1 MSAVFL
7 KLFNMSITAGWLILF
22 VLLVRIILKKAPNW
36 TKCLLWGFVG
46 LRLVFPF
53 SIESV
58 LSLVPSAEIFPPSN
72 MLSTAPPQIDSGF
85 STINQVVNP
94 YITETYIE
102 HGNQFP
108 SLISVFSVI
117 WVIGLIIILIYGI
130 VSYSTLYVK
139 VRASIVHKENVYLC
153 DNIDSPFILGIVK
166 PKIYMPSGFSNEQ
179 MEYIIAHEKAHLKRK
194 DHWWKPLGFALL
206 SVYWFNPLIW
216 IAYVLLCRDIELA
229 CDEKVIKDM
238 ENADMKGYSETLLN
252 CSSTHR
258 KVLICPLAF
267 GEISVKGRVKAML
280 NYKKPA
286 FYVVAAA
293 VTSCVILGTCF
304 LTNPEKNDNTISLG
318 VNSSITE
325 DTISKN
331 TETNTNENTQPNTE
345 NTEDNSTEITKS
357 ETEKENTKAEST
369 TDKSDKN
376 ETTTN
381 NPDKSD
387 NAVNNDTANVDE
399 NPENSKIKYVTD
411 SSVLLKI
418 NDITVFSPQ
427 YAYIAVTS
435 PKLKNDSYFKNSV
448 IRYYDTPKYFDNS
461 VMEADE
467 MNKSIEIQKEFY
479 WIDQKMNSLGL
490 ELGSLTY
497 YSDSS
502 MTSNERTA
510 HDLYLV
516 RYWAK
521 EDMLIPALVENGTLK
536 ISESERNKVIR
547 NGCSSDSHIYFQ
559 YPDDMPQDIVDEEIA
574 FIRSLFGTDGIN
586 STEELIKV
594 EDILEKRKQVI
605 EEKINC
611 PPGYSYIHYT
621 ASYYRDEWYDPGD
634 CVDESQYNVIKESY
648 GVQNGQKS
656 FFIRINYDPVDHLN
670 LDEANEKEVLLDS
683 ARPKYVAYKK
693 KGVDQ
698 LSVTLNKNDYIRL
711 ISRYR

>member
-139 VRASIVHKENVYLC
+139 VRAFIVHKENVYLC

-238 ENADMKGYSETLLN
+238 ENADMKGYSKTLLN

-357 ETEKENTKAEST
+357 ETEKENTKSEST

-387 NAVNNDTANVDE
+387 NAVNNDTANVYE
-399 NPENSKIKYVTD
+399 NPENSKIKYVTN
-411 SSVLLKI
+411 SSVTLKI
-418 NDITVFSPQ
+418 DNVIMYSSR
-427 YAYIAVTS
+427 YAYTAVTS
-435 PKLKNDSYFKNSV
+435 PKLLKKDYFNNSV
-448 IRYYDTPKYFDNS
+448 IKHYDTPEYFDSS
-461 VMEADE
+461 VTDASA

-479 WIDQKMNSLGL
+479 WIDKMADSLGVTV
-490 ELGSLTY
+490 GNLTWFG
-497 YSDSS
+497 DSS
-502 MTSNERTA
+502 LNSIERETY
-510 HDLYLV
+510 DYYLV
-516 RYWAK
+516 EYTAIENK
-521 EDMLIPALVENGTLK
+521 LIPTLVENGTLK

-547 NGCSSDSHIYFQ
+547 DGCYSVSDILFK
-559 YPDDMPQDIVDEEIA
+559 YPKDFPQDVVDEEIS
-574 FIRSLFGTDGIN
+574 FIRSLFGSDGIN
-586 STEELIKV
+586 SYEELDKAEDIIKERKQAIVDKMGDALNYGDIEYSVSYVRDPRYIPGFGVDQSLYNVIQETSSTQHGKTTFLIKV
-594 EDILEKRKQVI
+594 
-605 EEKINC
+605 
-611 PPGYSYIHYT
+611 H
-621 ASYYRDEWYDPGD
+621 
-634 CVDESQYNVIKESY
+634 
-648 GVQNGQKS
+648 
-656 FFIRINYDPVDHLN
+656 YDPVDHLN
-670 LDEANEKEVLLDS
+670 LDEANEKKVFVES
-683 ARPKYVAYKK
+683 ARPAYIAYKK

-698 LSVTLNKNDYIRL
+698 LTVTLNKNEYIRL